1 MNDLYEKR
9 LEPIAGQ
16 SMERRDDARRQPVQQ
31 HANLEGLRRALLAPR
46 AIVRDE
52 NGWLTHPAFP
62 ACDESVRADLFLAAF
77 GIESAFVSMESEVD
91 SDAYERHLESGDFNC
106 RWWTPTTPAGEGW
119 QLLKIYDTEEG
130 PYALFAREKQHV
142 TTQARFGGDARQATA
157 RSLQIDMDRPPRAPD
172 GDLSEA
178 AGGHVPAA
186 VIAALDRMRTPLHES
201 RLDGATAEADA
212 HSMKVIREYVLGGR
226 GVASA
231 ADGTAALDPMRDPR
245 VTKMATFMFR
255 MISAMRRSSEW
266 KGLATEAL
274 SYLTEIGVNKTYR
287 IATRAARAA
296 VDADAPPGSAAGTD
310 RAADGVSNAD
320 QS

>member
-1 MNDLYEKR
+1 MNDLNEKHS
-9 LEPIAGQ
+9 EAIASQ
-16 SMERRDDARRQPVQQ
+16 SMERRDGTCRQPVQQ

-77 GIESAFVSMESEVD
+77 GIESAFVSIESEVD
-91 SDAYERHLESGDFNC
+91 SDAYERQLESGDFNC
-106 RWWTPTTPAGEGW
+106 RWWTPTTPACEGW
-119 QLLKIYDTEEG
+119 QLLKIYDTEVG

-142 TTQARFGGDARQATA
+142 ATQARFSGDARQAAA
-157 RSLQIDMDRPPRAPD
+157 RSLQIDMDLAPRAPD

-178 AGGHVPAA
+178 AGGSVPAA
-186 VIAALDRMRTPLHES
+186 VIAALDRMSTPLHES

-226 GVASA
+226 AVASA

-245 VTKMATFMFR
+245 VTKMATFMLR
-255 MISAMRRSSEW
+255 MISALRRYSEW
-266 KGLATEAL
+266 KNLASEAL
-274 SYLTEIGVNKTYR
+274 SYLTEIGVSKTYR
-287 IATRAARAA
+287 IATRSERAA
-296 VDADAPPGSAAGTD
+296 VEKPESAGSYVPGEIRREDA
-310 RAADGVSNAD
+310 
-320 QS
+320 